1 MGRLSAAVL
10 DALPLAAA
18 EWEDTRRRASD
29 VAIKRELRPAQI
41 APDGAW
47 TTWLILAGRGWGK
60 TLTGAEDVARYG
72 MALPFR
78 RIAIVAR
85 TIADARDTCVEGDS
99 GLLSCLPKGAIESW
113 NRSMGQLVLTNGTR
127 YQLFSAEEPERLRG
141 PQFHRAW
148 SDELGAWGRNAEER
162 QWPPA
167 WDMLQM
173 CLRLGG
179 DPKNI
184 VTTTPKPTKLI
195 RHLIKD
201 QQTQL
206 TRGRTVENAANLAP
220 QFLDQIVRRY
230 AGTRLG
236 RQELDAELLDDV
248 PGALWTWA
256 MLEDRR
262 PAPDLTRVVVAI
274 DPSGGSDPE
283 NDEQGIGVAGLGVDA
298 RGYVLA
304 DRSCKLS
311 PDGWGRR
318 AVQAYIDH
326 QADLI
331 LFEKNFGGDMVEAV
345 VKTAARD
352 MGVTVRTKAVVA
364 SRGKRV
370 RAEPVAALYEQG
382 RVSHVE
388 VFHELEEQLTTWTPE
403 SGTSPDRLDWLV
415 WALTELMVMSP
426 PPAASASADVPA
438 GSYHADRRRR
448 F

>member
-1 MGRLSAAVL
+1 MSRLSAAVL
-10 DALPLAAA
+10 EALPLAAA
-18 EWEDTRRRASD
+18 EWQDTRRRSSD
-29 VAIKRELRPAQI
+29 VAVKRSLRPAQV
-41 APDGAW
+41 APAGDW
-47 TTWLILAGRGWGK
+47 RTWLILAGRGWGK

-72 MALPFR
+72 MTHPFR

-85 TIADARDTCVEGDS
+85 TIADARDTCVEGES
-99 GLLSCLPKGAIESW
+99 GLLSCLPKGAVDSW
-113 NRSMGQLVLTNGTR
+113 NRSMGQLTLTNGTR
-127 YQLFSAEEPERLRG
+127 YQLFSADEPERLRG
-141 PQFHRAW
+141 PQHHRAW
-148 SDELGAWGRNAEER
+148 SDEVGAWGRSAEER
-162 QWPPA
+162 QWPAA

-173 CLRLGG
+173 GLRLGS
-179 DPKNI
+179 DPRNV
-184 VTTTPKPTKLI
+184 VTTTPRPTKLI
-195 RHLIKD
+195 RHLITD
-201 QQTQL
+201 QL
-206 TRGRTVENAANLAP
+206 TQMTRGKTMENAANLAP
-220 QFLDQIVRRY
+220 QFLDQIVARY

-256 MLEDRR
+256 MLENRQ
-262 PAPDLTRVVVAI
+262 PAPDLQRIVVAI
-274 DPSGGSDPE
+274 DPSGGTDPE
-283 NDEQGIGVAGLGVDA
+283 NDEQGIGVAGLGVDK

-331 LFEKNFGGDMVEAV
+331 VYEKNFGGDMVEAV
-345 VKTAARD
+345 IQTAAKS
-352 MGVTVRTKAVVA
+352 MGVTIRTKSVTA

-388 VFHELEEQLTTWTPE
+388 VFAELENQLTTWTPE

-415 WALTELMVMSP
+415 WALTELMVGTQR
-426 PPAASASADVPA
+426 ATYV
-438 GSYHADRRRR
+438 Y
-448 F
+448 